1 MAEEENMSRR
11 RFLAA
16 LFKAGASIPSTWA
29 KETVSK
35 LPGVPDDAR
44 VRTVAT
50 PPGSVSR
57 QNLNEKCTGCQ
68 LCIEKCPTKV
78 LRPSVSQYGTE
89 GIMQP
94 VMDFS
99 HGYCDFECTVCSE
112 VCPTG
117 AITPLSVD
125 DKQSVLIGIA
135 VVSKSICKE
144 ECSIC
149 ADICPASAIKMKED
163 YLNKITDQDGNVR
176 FRKYPQIEEALCVGC
191 GLCQFKCPATPVSAI
206 HVEGYSVHK

>member
-1 MAEEENMSRR
+1 
-11 RFLAA
+11 LAS

-29 KETVSK
+29 REKATK

-50 PPGSVSR
+50 PPGSWSR
-57 QNLNEKCTGCQ
+57 QNLNEKCNGCQ

-78 LRPSVSQYGTE
+78 LSPAVRQYGAD

-99 HGYCDFECTVCSE
+99 HGFCDFECTLCGQI
-112 VCPTG
+112 CPTG
-117 AITPLSVD
+117 AISPLSVD

-135 VVSKSICKE
+135 VVSRTLCQE

-149 ADICPASAIKMKED
+149 HDICPASAIKMKED
-163 YLNKITDQDGNVR
+163 YLNKITDADGNVH
-176 FRKYPQIEEALCVGC
+176 FRKYPQIESSLCVGC
-191 GLCQFKCPATPVSAI
+191 GLCQFKCPTTPVSAI
-206 HVEGYSVHK
+206 HVEGYSIHK